1 MVIVLSLLIPVL
13 FVGGFLLGYR
23 SAILV
28 FRKGKELNSEV
39 KQNKIVRMTPL
50 KKELAKLELDDSKKL
65 KGIPIND
72 IKKIDAIRRAH
83 S

>member
-1 MVIVLSLLIPVL
+1 MVIVLSILIPVF

-23 SAILV
+23 SALMV
-28 FRKGKELNSEV
+28 FKRGKELNAEV
-39 KQNKIVRMTPL
+39 KQHTVVRMTPL

-72 IKKIDAIRRAH
+72 IKKIDAIRRSH
-83 S
+83 R